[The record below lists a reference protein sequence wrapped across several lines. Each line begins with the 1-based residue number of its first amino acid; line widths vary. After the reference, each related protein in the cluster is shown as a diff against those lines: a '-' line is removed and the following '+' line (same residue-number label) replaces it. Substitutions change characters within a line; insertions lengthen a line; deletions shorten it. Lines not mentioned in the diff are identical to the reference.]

1 MGDGWMDRCF
11 KFIIKIFN
19 RIDYRCPLHS
29 QSLDT
34 VASHILTCDPTY
46 SRFVGIGN
54 KKPPSGSLVVKVSG
68 AISASTPWLVDPC
81 IFPTRFIKAR
91 I

>member
-1 MGDGWMDRCF
+1 MDVEGMDRCF

-34 VASHILTCDPTY
+34 VASHILTYGRLFIDHGIHFTDYPGIFRMKISNHTRVPKIN
-46 SRFVGIGN
+46 SRIAN
-54 KKPPSGSLVVKVSG
+54 
-68 AISASTPWLVDPC
+68 
-81 IFPTRFIKAR
+81 IFN
-91 I
+91 